1 MPVNKIIFTDTVEYT
16 EVIEGF
22 NTASISADGA
32 TTLSAQA
39 TIDVTTPAAP
49 TFDSGKLAVLVN
61 QGITYTA
68 DARGTAGNSITVAFV
83 NPGTPSAALDVPVVV
98 GTAIVVNLATD
109 AGVAAS
115 KIIQDLTYTAD
126 DVGAAGDDITL
137 TYVNPGTASATIDV
151 SVVGTDINVDLAT
164 DAGVAASKI
173 IQDLTYTAD
182 AIGTA
187 GNSITVAYLDPGGND
202 QALSVG
208 VIASA
213 ITVNLAT
220 GPAGA
225 ITSTADE
232 IKAAVDAFGAAAA
245 LVNVV
250 VSGTGTDVA
259 VAAAAV
265 NLENG
270 AAPALTSTAAQI
282 KTAIEA
288 FGAAAALVDITISG
302 VGGNVQTAQAET
314 PLESGVNPAITSTAN
329 DIVTALGLVASVTAL
344 VDITGGGAGVVT
356 ALAATALATGA
367 DPEVNTTT
375 NAISIPT
382 HGLTTGMLGRLTS
395 TGTLPAG
402 LSLATDYFVIVVDA
416 STIKLATTLANAQAG
431 TAVDITDQGS
441 NGAVNTLTFTTMS
454 GTVIMQKSNDN
465 TNWLNIGSA
474 EAFSAD
480 EVVIFE
486 DEPPSCLYYRL
497 VFAMTAGRFDA
508 DVIWVTRGPN

>member
-39 TIDVTTPAAP
+39 TIDVTTPSAP
-49 TFDSGKLAVLVN
+49 TFDSGKLALLVN

-68 DARGTAGNSITVAFV
+68 DARGTAGNSITVAFI
-83 NPGTPSAALDVPVVV
+83 NPGTPSAALDVPAVV

-109 AGVAAS
+109 AGTAAS

-126 DVGAAGDDITL
+126 EVGTGGNAISV
-137 TYVNPGTASATIDV
+137 TYV
-151 SVVGTDINVDLAT
+151 
-164 DAGVAASKI
+164 
-173 IQDLTYTAD
+173 
-182 AIGTA
+182 
-187 GNSITVAYLDPGGND
+187 DPGAND

-208 VIASA
+208 VVGSA

-225 ITSTADE
+225 ITSTATE
-232 IKAAVDAFGAAAA
+232 IKTAVDAFGAAAA
-245 LVNVV
+245 LVNI
-250 VSGTGTDVA
+250 A
-259 VAAAAV
+259 V
-265 NLENG
+265 
-270 AAPALTSTAAQI
+270 
-282 KTAIEA
+282 
-288 FGAAAALVDITISG
+288 SG
-302 VGGNVQTAQAET
+302 VGANVQTAQVLT
-314 PLESGVNPAITSTAN
+314 LLESGVNPAITSTA
-329 DIVTALGLVASVTAL
+329 DQVVTALGLVASVTAL

-356 ALAATALATGA
+356 ALAATPLATGA
-367 DPEVNTTT
+367 NPEVNTADDEIT
-375 NAISIPT
+375 IPT
-382 HGLTTGMLGRLTS
+382 HGLTTGMLGRLTT

-402 LSLATDYFVIVVDA
+402 LSLATDYFIIVVDA
-416 STIKLATTLANAQAG
+416 NTIQLATTLANAQAG

-441 NGAVNTLTFTTMS
+441 NGAVNTLTFTAMS

-497 VFAMTAGRFDA
+497 VFAMTAGRFDT

>member
-39 TIDVTTPAAP
+39 TIDVTTPSAP
-49 TFDSGKLAVLVN
+49 TFDSGKLALLVN

-83 NPGTPSAALDVPVVV
+83 NPGTPSAALDVPAVV

-109 AGVAAS
+109 AGTASS

-126 DVGAAGDDITL
+126 DVGTAGDAISV
-137 TYVNPGTASATIDV
+137 TYV
-151 SVVGTDINVDLAT
+151 
-164 DAGVAASKI
+164 
-173 IQDLTYTAD
+173 
-182 AIGTA
+182 
-187 GNSITVAYLDPGGND
+187 DPGAND

-208 VIASA
+208 VVGSA

-225 ITSTADE
+225 ITSTATE
-232 IKAAVDAFGAAAA
+232 IKTAVDAFGAAAA
-245 LVNVV
+245 LVNI
-250 VSGTGTDVA
+250 A
-259 VAAAAV
+259 V
-265 NLENG
+265 
-270 AAPALTSTAAQI
+270 
-282 KTAIEA
+282 
-288 FGAAAALVDITISG
+288 SG
-302 VGGNVQTAQAET
+302 VGANVQTAQVLT
-314 PLESGVNPAITSTAN
+314 LLESGVNPAITSTA
-329 DIVTALGLVASVTAL
+329 DQVVTALGLVASVTAL

-356 ALAATALATGA
+356 ALAATPLATGA
-367 DPEVNTTT
+367 NPEVNTADDEIT
-375 NAISIPT
+375 IPT
-382 HGLTTGMLGRLTS
+382 HGLTTGMLGRLTT

-416 STIKLATTLANAQAG
+416 NTIQLATTLANAQAG

-441 NGAVNTLTFTTMS
+441 DGAVNTLTFTTMS

-474 EAFSAD
+474 EAFTAD

-497 VFAMTAGRFDA
+497 VFAMTAGRFDT